1 MSIHS
6 IIGGNGT
13 IGEVT
18 VRHLAA
24 DAYLPSYGANSAGVN
39 R

>member
-13 IGEVT
+13 IGGAH
-18 VRHLAA
+18 RSAA
-24 DAYLPSYGANSAGVN
+24 PQTDRGAG
-39 R
+39 RDREC